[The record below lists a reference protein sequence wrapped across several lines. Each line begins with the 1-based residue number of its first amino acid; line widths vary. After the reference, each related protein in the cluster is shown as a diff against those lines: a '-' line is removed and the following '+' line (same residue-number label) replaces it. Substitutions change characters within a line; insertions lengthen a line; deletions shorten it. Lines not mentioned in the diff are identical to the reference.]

1 MFCSECGAKNPDGA
15 SFCDQ
20 CGAKLEATQTV
31 KNEPKKEEKAEPKK
45 QIAITKKQKALIILA
60 LIVLVALFVVY
71 QVISSQTSPAKL
83 VNKYM
88 DAVQRRDY
96 HTLYE
101 LAEFSDDNA
110 FITEE
115 AFSKVLEENLKNL
128 SIQNYTVG
136 KDITYENA
144 GLKVAVPVNIT
155 ATDTTNSSTK
165 EFTIELSK
173 LPSKKFIFFNNWKLE
188 NMSLLLGYDIVKDY
202 KIIVPKSTKITFAG
216 VTLDDTYLDKE
227 ESDQSKSTNT
237 YKIPQMFNTDKVDGE
252 FEIFGNV
259 KIKREIPISTYNNEY
274 RLTVSEEDINLEEEE
289 KMKTVIKDNLNTVM
303 NAVIAKKSFDEIQGN
318 FAEGDSDYYTSTR
331 KVYENQI
338 KYMERLSY
346 TVSDFNIT
354 DIIISKVSVDST
366 NFNISVR
373 MEVDYTWK
381 ATSTQNGT
389 TKDAN
394 DRSYITY
401 DLVYKDGA
409 YKPTHMS
416 EIPSL
421 YVWM

>member
-394 DRSYITY
+394 DTY

>member
-1 MFCSECGAKNPDGA
+1 
-15 SFCDQ
+15 
-20 CGAKLEATQTV
+20 
-31 KNEPKKEEKAEPKK
+31 
-45 QIAITKKQKALIILA
+45 
-60 LIVLVALFVVY
+60 
-71 QVISSQTSPAKL
+71 
-83 VNKYM
+83 
-88 DAVQRRDY
+88 
-96 HTLYE
+96 
-101 LAEFSDDNA
+101 
-110 FITEE
+110 
-115 AFSKVLEENLKNL
+115 
-128 SIQNYTVG
+128 
-136 KDITYENA
+136 
-144 GLKVAVPVNIT
+144 
-155 ATDTTNSSTK
+155 
-165 EFTIELSK
+165 
-173 LPSKKFIFFNNWKLE
+173 
-188 NMSLLLGYDIVKDY
+188 
-202 KIIVPKSTKITFAG
+202 
-216 VTLDDTYLDKE
+216 
-227 ESDQSKSTNT
+227 
-237 YKIPQMFNTDKVDGE
+237 MFNTDKVDGE
-252 FEIFGNV
+252 FEIFRNV

>member
-31 KNEPKKEEKAEPKK
+31 KNEPKKEEKAEPRK
-45 QIAITKKQKALIILA
+45 QITITKKQKALIVLA
-60 LIVLVALFVVY
+60 VVVVVALFVVY
-71 QVISSQTSPAKL
+71 QFISSQTSPAKL
-83 VNKYM
+83 VSKYM
-88 DAVQRRDY
+88 DAVQSKDY

-101 LAEFSDDNA
+101 LAEFSGDNV
-110 FITEE
+110 FITED

-136 KDITYENA
+136 KNIKYENA
-144 GLKVAVPVNIT
+144 GLKVTVPVNIT
-155 ATDTTNSSTK
+155 ATDTTTSSTK

-173 LPSKKFIFFNNWKLE
+173 LPNKKFVFFDNWKLE
-188 NMSLLLGYDIVKDY
+188 NMSTLLGYDIVTDY
-202 KIIVPKSTKITFAG
+202 KIIVPKSTKVTFAG
-216 VTLDDTYLDKE
+216 ITLDDTYLDKE
-227 ESDQSKSTNT
+227 ESDKSKATNT
-237 YKIPQMFNTDKVDGE
+237 YKIPQMFNTEKVDGE
-252 FEIFGNV
+252 FEVFGNV
-259 KIKREIPISTYNNEY
+259 KIKREIPISTYNNTY
-274 RLTVSEEDINLEEEE
+274 RLTISEEDINLEEEE
-289 KMKTVIKDNLNTVM
+289 KMKSAIKENLNTVM
-303 NAVIAKKSFDEIQGN
+303 NALIAKKSFDEVQGN
-318 FAEGDSDYYTSTR
+318 FAEGDVDYSSSTR

-346 TVSDFNIT
+346 TVSDFNIK
-354 DIIISKVSVDST
+354 DVAISRVSVDSS

-373 MEVDYTWK
+373 IEVSYTWK

-389 TKDAN
+389 TKDA
-394 DRSYITY
+394 DDTSYVTY

-409 YKPTHMS
+409 YKPTHLS
-416 EIPSL
+416 EFPSL